1 MPAPGT
7 ASPGN
12 ASIRGK
18 DDGRFIRKDD
28 CTEGTPMA
36 SFVSRYLTRAPG
48 PAFSAYCMAAA
59 FGTYFCMYAFRKPF
73 TAGKFEGH
81 ALGMV
86 DYKTVLV
93 IAQTMGYT
101 LSKFLGI
108 KVVSEMR
115 PEKRAWMILGLIAI
129 SHLALLLF
137 GMVPPPYNFALLFL
151 NGLPLGMVFGLVL
164 GFLEG
169 RQLTE
174 MLAAGLCAS
183 FILSSGVV
191 KSVGQWLIQSHGYSE
206 YQMPFMAGLVCVWML
221 SQIPPPNQA
230 DVSSRA
236 AREPVDGAERKR
248 FYRRHAL
255 GLALLISVFTLLT
268 VLRSLRDDFAVEI
281 WQGLGTTGQPDI
293 FTRSETWVMLGVLFV
308 NGASCWIRDNRRA
321 FVTAMGTITMGFV
334 LVLAALFGYRQ
345 GMLGPFNLMVL
356 IGLGM
361 YIPYVAFHT
370 TLFERMIAVYRD
382 RVNLGFLI
390 TLADSVG
397 YLGYVL
403 VLLARSFV
411 KDWAN
416 FLDLFLAA
424 SLIIGLLSLVMMAIS
439 WVYFLRRMPE
449 QS

>member
-1 MPAPGT
+1 
-7 ASPGN
+7 
-12 ASIRGK
+12 
-18 DDGRFIRKDD
+18 
-28 CTEGTPMA
+28 
-36 SFVSRYLTRAPG
+36 
-48 PAFSAYCMAAA
+48 
-59 FGTYFCMYAFRKPF
+59 
-73 TAGKFEGH
+73 
-81 ALGMV
+81 
-86 DYKTVLV
+86 
-93 IAQTMGYT
+93 
-101 LSKFLGI
+101 
-108 KVVSEMR
+108 
-115 PEKRAWMILGLIAI
+115 
-129 SHLALLLF
+129 
-137 GMVPPPYNFALLFL
+137 
-151 NGLPLGMVFGLVL
+151 
-164 GFLEG
+164 
-169 RQLTE
+169 
-174 MLAAGLCAS
+174 
-183 FILSSGVV
+183 
-191 KSVGQWLIQSHGYSE
+191 
-206 YQMPFMAGLVCVWML
+206 
-221 SQIPPPNQA
+221 
-230 DVSSRA
+230 
-236 AREPVDGAERKR
+236 
-248 FYRRHAL
+248 
-255 GLALLISVFTLLT
+255 
-268 VLRSLRDDFAVEI
+268 
-281 WQGLGTTGQPDI
+281 
-293 FTRSETWVMLGVLFV
+293 MLGVLFV